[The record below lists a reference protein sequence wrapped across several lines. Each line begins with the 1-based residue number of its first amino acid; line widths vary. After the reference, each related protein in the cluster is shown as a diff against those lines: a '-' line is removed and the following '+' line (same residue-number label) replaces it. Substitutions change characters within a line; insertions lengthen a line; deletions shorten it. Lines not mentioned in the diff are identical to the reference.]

1 MTQGSFSSQALET
14 YEALIADTFSLDF
27 SEAQVYDFTRCV
39 RPDGSSYGSRGKCRK
54 GTEQAKEGRQRPAM
68 IYGKEET
75 PSEREEQVKK
85 VKAREEAEKASQAKS
100 DAFKKKTRKMAEE
113 LFAKTGAERDGST
126 RTENLIE
133 GIRSDIIR
141 LVEYPRPTESSRLVH
156 AGDLEGILS
165 HAKKVVDGGRGQKEH
180 IKSAVAEERKR
191 INAERA
197 KLKMD
202 KKKGGASEAET
213 ARALSDQKY
222 YHDKELAR
230 VKFAAEREWNALFS
244 LLRAGR

>member
-1 MTQGSFSSQALET
+1 MTQGSFSSQALEA

-27 SEAQVYDFTRCV
+27 SEDQVYDFTRCV

-85 VKAREEAEKASQAKS
+85 VKAWAEAEKASQAKS
-100 DAFKKKTRKMAEE
+100 EAFKKKTRKMAEE
-113 LFAKTGAERDGST
+113 LFAKTGAEIDGST

-133 GIRSDIIR
+133 GIRNDILRITD
-141 LVEYPRPTESSRLVH
+141 YARPTESRRLVA
-156 AGDLEGILS
+156 AGDLEGLLS
-165 HAKKVVDGGRGQKEH
+165 HAKKVVDGGQKAH
-180 IKSAVAEERKR
+180 IKSAVEEERKR

-202 KKKGGASEAET
+202 KKKEGASEEET
-213 ARALSDQKY
+213 ARALSDQEY
-222 YHDKELAR
+222 YHNREMAR
-230 VKFAAEREWNALFS
+230 VKIAAEREWNALFS
-244 LLRAGR
+244 VLRAVR

>member
-85 VKAREEAEKASQAKS
+85 VKARAEAEKASQAKS

-113 LFAKTGAERDGST
+113 LFAKTGAELDGST

-133 GIRSDIIR
+133 GIRSDILKITDFA
-141 LVEYPRPTESSRLVH
+141 RPTESRRLVA
-156 AGDLEGILS
+156 AGDLEGLLS
-165 HAKKVVDGGRGQKEH
+165 HAKKVVDGGQKAH

-202 KKKGGASEAET
+202 KKKEGTSEEET

-222 YHDKELAR
+222 YHNKEMAR

-244 LLRAGR
+244 VLRAGR